1 MANKWPKNGQKM
13 ANKNNDQLGLSRA
26 KAAVPLRTVR
36 GSLTETYMALA
47 PRSPSRRSLRVA
59 SQYAHDPYPLAPLL
73 ADELPPP
80 PTIRS
85 VLLFTYLSFLS
96 RRHLHRYVLYLALAC
111 LASAWFFSLEIAVLS
126 VPSLA
131 WFFFLRPKIHV
142 HRQAEGR
149 EFLWT
154 TGTRGTKNI
163 NMAAVYIAST
173 GFKDEQGYDILG
185 LYANQFIPKGYGFFM
200 CLFVIALH

>member
-1 MANKWPKNGQKM
+1 
-13 ANKNNDQLGLSRA
+13 
-26 KAAVPLRTVR
+26 
-36 GSLTETYMALA
+36 MALA

-163 NMAAVYIAST
+163 NMAAAGTQPWCHCHKATCCDANVNSKIIASEST
-173 GFKDEQGYDILG
+173 VGSPGRG
-185 LYANQFIPKGYGFFM
+185 GVHMA
-200 CLFVIALH
+200 ALQPRRRGRSESESEWI